1 MVGKENTKALRKT
14 KIMQWALSV
23 LLEEVKKLPLKKE
36 YNFGWSLMAAWLREE
51 RTNAPKRAR
60 REETQ

>member
-23 LLEEVKKLPLKKE
+23 LKKE